1 MVLAVVVVAAVVV
14 VVVALW
20 SEVALGGS
28 VVHTLMGHS
37 GNVQEDE
44 YCGNCTVETSLPLH
58 GLLVGGP
65 VSLL

>member
-1 MVLAVVVVAAVVV
+1 VVLAAVVVAAVVV

-28 VVHTLMGHS
+28 FVHTLMVQS
-37 GNVQEDE
+37 GNVQEDG
-44 YCGNCTVETSLPLH
+44 CCTVETSLSPH

>member
-1 MVLAVVVVAAVVV
+1 VVLAVVV

-28 VVHTLMGHS
+28 VVHTLMGQS

-44 YCGNCTVETSLPLH
+44 FCTVEASLSLH

>member
-37 GNVQEDE
+37 VNVQEDE
-44 YCGNCTVETSLPLH
+44 CCTVETSLPLH